1 MRAYKI
7 ELPPELASFIDDAV
21 AAGDWV
27 SADALVESAI
37 AKLRTECM
45 LGGPSRTSAT
55 PTLPEFTAP
64 VAAQMPV
71 VDTMRESFD
80 SPKFMAELMGKLRVK
95 K

>member
-1 MRAYKI
+1 MKAYKI

-27 SADALVESAI
+27 SADTLIETAI

-55 PTLPEFTAP
+55 PTLPEFTAE
-64 VAAQMPV
+64 MPV
-71 VDTMRESFD
+71 VDTMRHSFD
-80 SPKFMAELMGKLRVK
+80 SPKFMAEMMGKLWAK